1 MFKALILENAGGAV
15 TAAVGE
21 LEESRLPA
29 GNVTVA
35 VEYSTVNYK
44 DGMIVNGLGG
54 LAKNY
59 PHVPGVDFA
68 GTVIESRHA
77 TWRPGDKVVLTGWR
91 VGETQWGGLAQKA
104 SVDGDWL
111 GPLPARLHTR
121 DAMAGGPAG
130 LHALAAD

>member
-1 MFKALILENAGGAV
+1 MFRALILENAGGAV

-54 LAKNY
+54 LGKNY
-59 PHVPGVDFA
+59 PHAPGVDFA

-104 SVDGDWL
+104 SGDGDWL
-111 GPLPARLHTR
+111 GA
-121 DAMAGGPAG
+121 PAG
-130 LHALAAD
+130 CICTRAALA

>member
-15 TAAVGE
+15 TAAVRE

-35 VEYSTVNYK
+35 GEYSTVNYK

-54 LAKNY
+54 LVKNY

-77 TWRPGDKVVLTGWR
+77 NWRPGDKVVLTGWGGGGAR
-91 VGETQWGGLAQKA
+91 GGGVGAQGSVVGGGVGA
-104 SVDGDWL
+104 
-111 GPLPARLHTR
+111 PA
-121 DAMAGGPAG
+121 
-130 LHALAAD
+130 